1 MCMYVGYYTCIYFLA
16 VFTEKAY
23 QQWHPS
29 SNENTVCLDLD
40 FYKQFS
46 KRNKNTWKRMPGS
59 RARDLLGNYEV
70 CLEYLRVLE
79 SKEVLKQKK
88 DRDHRSQTKKPQ
100 AAKTGII

>member
-46 KRNKNTWKRMPGS
+46 KSNKNT
-59 RARDLLGNYEV
+59 
-70 CLEYLRVLE
+70 
-79 SKEVLKQKK
+79 
-88 DRDHRSQTKKPQ
+88 
-100 AAKTGII
+100 

>member
-1 MCMYVGYYTCIYFLA
+1 
-16 VFTEKAY
+16 
-23 QQWHPS
+23 
-29 SNENTVCLDLD
+29 
-40 FYKQFS
+40 
-46 KRNKNTWKRMPGS
+46 MPGS

-100 AAKTGII
+100 TAKTGII